1 MAPTPIIVDRDLLR
15 ARLRRARALG
25 PSTFLAD
32 RVGEELADRLAA
44 VLRSFRCGLDLGTPT
59 EAVRRVLARG
69 GKVGT
74 ICAAHPLVGDA
85 LAQAE
90 AGPTGL
96 AVAADAE
103 ALPFRDGTLD
113 LVV

>member
-32 RVGEELADRLAA
+32 RVADELADRLAS
-44 VLRSFRCGLDLGTPT
+44 VLRTFPSGLDLGTPT

-69 GKVGT
+69 GRVGT
-74 ICAAHPLVGDA
+74 VIAANALVGDA
-85 LAQAE
+85 PAGAE
-90 AGPTGL
+90 PGPTGL

-103 ALPFRDGTLD
+103 ALP
-113 LVV
+113 